1 MQAEFEPMS
10 SSLIDRLGGRAHR
23 RAADTPHGAHAQAE
37 PDGAH
42 WAARMCARVSKG
54 FPTVPRCARAA
65 RAPRRP
71 VALLPELRRIV
82 TRLDMPPRPRP
93 APRAPHPRTHH
104 RVPLRTLNYHGAPFV
119 KLLPISCACALHDDV
134 FGLISI

>member
-54 FPTVPRCARAA
+54 FPTVPR
-65 RAPRRP
+65 APQTCCT
-71 VALLPELRRIV
+71 ATGV
-82 TRLDMPPRPRP
+82 TPHSYQTRYASAP
-93 APRAPHPRTHH
+93 APRTPRPRTHH

-134 FGLISI
+134 LYQPNIILLP